1 MCRMSTP
8 FLIFIIQKV
17 LRDVAV
23 GEPVFPAR
31 KNQGGHPCIKD
42 YEKEKALR
50 WLRAE
55 LEKGRKSGEEEGFY
69 SSEDVREHFRRRS
82 NEQ

>member
-1 MCRMSTP
+1 MPNVNPVSDFYYTE
-8 FLIFIIQKV
+8 V